1 MLSPFLRIVSRAKN
15 ISLNLTCFCP
25 GPGPVLSS
33 GFYLHSRMLSFALI
47 FIPENQRVIFGMSP
61 HLASFS
67 RLFVFVTP
75 YLNQITMIVQVSM
88 PATEDADGDIDDG
101 VANIDDT
108 IGVFGG
114 WHRNLKD
121 HRNSA

>member
-1 MLSPFLRIVSRAKN
+1 
-15 ISLNLTCFCP
+15 
-25 GPGPVLSS
+25 
-33 GFYLHSRMLSFALI
+33 
-47 FIPENQRVIFGMSP
+47 MSP

-114 WHRNLKD
+114 WHRNLND
-121 HRNSA
+121 HRNSARVGA